1 MADSIAKLEKAFR
14 RDPDSPRFAR
24 LADLHLKRGRIERA
38 LELCQKGCASFPD
51 YATGFIVLS
60 KCYEQRGALEE
71 AREAMGQALRLD
83 PENPGGYKCLAHL
96 FEQLG
101 VTTLALQSLRQAAYL
116 DPFDPY
122 LAERID
128 HFTRRIHQTAPEPE
142 EVAASTDS
150 EAQAA
155 YLDSF
160 DAAPAAQIDPLGDQ
174 THQAAPEPEGSNRF
188 ADASPNSHQ
197 AAPEPEESVAS
208 AAPKDRGVEATQ
220 PQPTEDRDDL
230 YGDTDDSEL
239 LRLLQEIEEEEAAEP
254 VPAPAEPPTPPA
266 SEPSTPKSKRI
277 ATMTLAEIYTTQG
290 LTQKAIETYREL
302 LEQEPT
308 NTIIRSKLASLEQSS
323 SAH

>member
-24 LADLHLKRGRIERA
+24 LADLYLKRGRIERA

-60 KCYEQRGALEE
+60 KCYEKRGALEE

-83 PENPGGYKCLAHL
+83 PENPGGYKRLAHL

-101 VTTLALQSLRQAAYL
+101 VPTLALQSQRQAAYL
-116 DPFDPY
+116 DPFDAS
-122 LAERID
+122 LAEQIEQISSP
-128 HFTRRIHQTAPEPE
+128 THQAASEPE
-142 EVAASTDS
+142 EVVARDDS
-150 EAQAA
+150 EDQAA
-155 YLDSF
+155 YPDSF
-160 DAAPAAQIDPLGDQ
+160 DDSLATQIDPLSDQ
-174 THQAAPEPEGSNRF
+174 TPQAAPV
-188 ADASPNSHQ
+188 
-197 AAPEPEESVAS
+197 PEE
-208 AAPKDRGVEATQ
+208 DLGTEATQ
-220 PQPTEDRDDL
+220 PQPRSPEKRNDL
-230 YGDTDDSEL
+230 YGDSNDSEL
-239 LRLLQEIEEEEAAEP
+239 LRLLQEIEEEEVAEP
-254 VPAPAEPPTPPA
+254 VPAPVEPPTPPA
-266 SEPSTPKSKRI
+266 SEPSAPKSKRI

-302 LEQEPT
+302 LGQEPT